1 MQSVRWRI
9 RRRRLTRK
17 LAKLK
22 AARADE
28 EAGEDIMVCPEPDFR
43 LERRGSF
50 PEEEDEEELLV
61 AGVSFHNVEEGVEM
75 GELEYEMCE
84 EMEDQLVMVDNITS
98 CNVVDNY
105 LMLDEYEQNLS
116 KEREQPPAGVSG
128 RRFRKWSLARQGSS
142 TEVQQRKRSVNNN
155 IAFIPTNLTKRVMN
169 TIQEDES

>member
-1 MQSVRWRI
+1 
-9 RRRRLTRK
+9 
-17 LAKLK
+17 
-22 AARADE
+22 
-28 EAGEDIMVCPEPDFR
+28 
-43 LERRGSF
+43 
-50 PEEEDEEELLV
+50 
-61 AGVSFHNVEEGVEM
+61 
-75 GELEYEMCE
+75 
-84 EMEDQLVMVDNITS
+84 MEDQMVMVDNITS